1 MTKKQAVSRIDLL
14 NAYRILFA
22 QSNRVHLSNI
32 QKLQK
37 NTLRD
42 AYKKL
47 ALENHPDRARILG
60 QSQKNLETKFKKISN
75 AYFILDGY
83 MEGNTLLLETATPPP
98 STGRTTGST
107 TSFKGKYKS
116 NKTKKKRTFSFKKQK
131 KETFNSGGKSGTKA
145 RKPEQPRKT
154 FNQNSSAFIRLP
166 QTELLLAQYLYY
178 CGHITLQS
186 LLEALQWQ
194 RKQRPSFGQIA
205 LDWQIIT
212 KENIV
217 TILKEKN
224 YRELFGECAFR
235 LGYINHFQYRAILA
249 KQFNRQLPIGRY
261 FIERG
266 ILKEDSMDKLHEDLA
281 IFNKM
286 MRMKKKKRAN

>member
-1 MTKKQAVSRIDLL
+1 MIKKQAVTRTDLL
-14 NAYRILFA
+14 NAYRILF
-22 QSNRVHLSNI
+22 SKSTRVHLSNI
-32 QKLQK
+32 QKLHK

-60 QSQKNLETKFKKISN
+60 QSQKNLEIQFKKISN
-75 AYFILDGY
+75 AYFILNGY
-83 MEGNTLLLETATPPP
+83 MDGKTLILETTSPPP
-98 STGRTTGST
+98 SADST
-107 TSFKGKYKS
+107 TKSKKNFKGRYKG
-116 NKTKKKRTFSFKKQK
+116 NTRKRKKTFSSKKRK
-131 KETFNSGGKSGTKA
+131 KETSDSGTKGGTE
-145 RKPEQPRKT
+145 KEKSEQNKKT
-154 FNQNSSAFIRLP
+154 FRQNNSAFMRLP
-166 QTELLLAQYLYY
+166 QTELLLGQYLYY

-205 LDWQIIT
+205 LNWQIIT
-212 KENIV
+212 NAEIA

-261 FIERG
+261 FIENN
-266 ILKEDSMDKLHEDLA
+266 ILKEDILEKLHEDLA

-286 MRMKKKKRAN
+286 MRMKKKKKAN